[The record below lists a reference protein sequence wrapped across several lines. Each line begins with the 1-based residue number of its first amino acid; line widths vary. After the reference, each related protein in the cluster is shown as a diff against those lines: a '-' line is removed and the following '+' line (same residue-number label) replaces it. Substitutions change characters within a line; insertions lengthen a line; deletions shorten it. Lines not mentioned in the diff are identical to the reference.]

1 MPPCHGGG
9 QGFKSPSGRHF
20 AFVAQLV
27 EQGTENPR
35 VSGSIPLE
43 GTICKKTNP
52 CHSIGFD
59 KDFFVLP
66 RRLTGAEVD
75 IENFRH
81 RKKEQPLFRKEGK
94 GIDSL
99 KLKGT
104 QIVALQE
111 FLPVFVRVAN
121 G

>member
-1 MPPCHGGG
+1 MAL
-9 QGFKSPSGRHF
+9 S
-20 AFVAQLV
+20 
-27 EQGTENPR
+27 
-35 VSGSIPLE
+35 
-43 GTICKKTNP
+43 
-52 CHSIGFD
+52 FD
-59 KDFFVLP
+59 KGFSFLYCII
-66 RRLTGAEVD
+66 LSGAEVD

-81 RKKEQPLFRKEGK
+81 GKKEQTFFSKEGE
-94 GIDSL
+94 GINAL

>member
-1 MPPCHGGG
+1 L
-9 QGFKSPSGRHF
+9 Q
-20 AFVAQLV
+20 
-27 EQGTENPR
+27 
-35 VSGSIPLE
+35 
-43 GTICKKTNP
+43 KTNP

-66 RRLTGAEVD
+66 RRLTGAEVY
-75 IENFRH
+75 IGNFRYREKH
-81 RKKEQPLFRKEGK
+81 QALFGKKGK
-94 GIDSL
+94 GIDAL

>member
-1 MPPCHGGG
+1 L
-9 QGFKSPSGRHF
+9 Q
-20 AFVAQLV
+20 
-27 EQGTENPR
+27 
-35 VSGSIPLE
+35 
-43 GTICKKTNP
+43 KTNP
-52 CHSIGFD
+52 CHGICSD
-59 KDFFVLP
+59 KDFFILP

-75 IENFRH
+75 IENFRYGEKH
-81 RKKEQPLFRKEGK
+81 QALFGKKGK
-94 GIDSL
+94 GINAL